1 MPGCCARAAA
11 ALAAPGESSRARRP
25 EGRRRPGLRRGARR
39 GGAAAAAGLRAE
51 GALDGLGG
59 SEDAATPAAP
69 NVLDEAVVTYE
80 SDRALGARAA
90 AQWAALDEDY
100 RVELQALCTRAA
112 RAMALED
119 LGAVDALIEEL
130 AETVAP
136 ALVEQEMADEVRLA
150 RVRVRRRGRA
160 AGRKPSQTQ
169 KTLTSFSPVLRARAV
184 QLRFVGCLIGLL
196 QHTLLDE
203 VDNLDGALRQAFV
216 RVHSLVEDSWA
227 VTLESEPER
236 APPAVAEVVQ
246 QASAGQP
253 RQPRGEPSAL
263 EAFRQAREQR

>member
-1 MPGCCARAAA
+1 
-11 ALAAPGESSRARRP
+11 
-25 EGRRRPGLRRGARR
+25 
-39 GGAAAAAGLRAE
+39 
-51 GALDGLGG
+51 
-59 SEDAATPAAP
+59 
-69 NVLDEAVVTYE
+69 LDEAVVTYE

-136 ALVEQEMADEVRLA
+136 ALVEQEMADE
-150 RVRVRRRGRA
+150 
-160 AGRKPSQTQ
+160 
-169 KTLTSFSPVLRARAV
+169 
-184 QLRFVGCLIGLL
+184 LRFVGCLIGLL